1 MRNKVRV
8 IATVVAVGG
17 VCWTVPAYAEVLTLR
32 AGFADAALS
41 IDGWGSA
48 SSKDGFLQ
56 TNIAPGSTVLAAYLY
71 SADVFGGGV
80 AGNVTLNG
88 TFLSSE
94 AGTLLPSANPA
105 QTKVYDVTSFMKPAI
120 ESSSGGLQ
128 NWSISEDGNSDG
140 EVLVVAYRNPSTAG
154 GTAIIID
161 GGLSTGGSVNHF
173 ELAAPYV
180 RGDAIMSLASSFS
193 HGNDQYT
200 TVDITTSSTDMRRLT
215 NAAGGNEDGS
225 FEDADGALITVGGI
239 GDSPLNPA
247 DPSIQGASYDDE
259 LYNLALGN
267 DQSATPFIQT
277 GDTFID
283 LTTVNPSNDDNVF
296 GLFFNSTFAISKV
309 EDTSI
314 PPIPEPD
321 TYAMFLV
328 GLGLMGFMASG
339 RKTRFGKNTL
349 IFSGSTDRSIL

>member
-1 MRNKVRV
+1 MKNKTSV

-17 VCWTVPAYAEVLTLR
+17 VVLNVPAYADVLALR
-32 AGFADAALS
+32 AGFPDAALS

-56 TNIAPGSTVLAAYLY
+56 TDIASGSTVLGAYLY
-71 SADVFGGGV
+71 SSRVWDRGV
-80 AGNVTLNG
+80 AGDVTLNG
-88 TFLSSE
+88 TFLPS
-94 AGTLLPSANPA
+94 AGGTLLPSANPA
-105 QTKVYDVTSFMKPAI
+105 QTRVYDVTSFMKPAI
-120 ESSSGGLQ
+120 ESSPGGLQ
-128 NWSISEDGNSDG
+128 NWSISENGDTDG
-140 EVLVVAYRNPSTAG
+140 EVLVVAYRNPSTTG

-161 GGLSTGGSVNHF
+161 GGLSTGGSTNHF
-173 ELAAPYV
+173 ELAAPYAG
-180 RGDAIMSLASSFS
+180 GDAIMSLASSYS

-200 TVDITTSSTDMRRLT
+200 TVDVTTSSTDMRRLT
-215 NAAGGNEDGS
+215 SAAGGNEDGS
-225 FEDADGALITVGGI
+225 FEDANGALITVGGV

-247 DPSIQGASYDDE
+247 DPSVHGASYDDE

-267 DQSATPFIQT
+267 DKSAIPFIQT

-309 EDTSI
+309 DDTSI
-314 PPIPEPD
+314 PVIPEPD

-328 GLGLMGFMASG
+328 GLGLMGFRASC
-339 RKTRFGKNTL
+339 RKTRFGRNTL